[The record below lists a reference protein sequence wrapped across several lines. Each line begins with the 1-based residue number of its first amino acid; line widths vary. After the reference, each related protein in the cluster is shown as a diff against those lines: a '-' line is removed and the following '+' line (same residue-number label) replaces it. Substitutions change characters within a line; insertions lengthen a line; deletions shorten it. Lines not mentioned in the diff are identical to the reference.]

1 MFIEGKKGQLTL
13 FYKDILIAGYPLG
26 QMSYHDYQK
35 VANDLII
42 NSMRSEKRNIKQQ
55 IFAYRLFCNGIMY
68 QKIKK
73 NKSSCISHNDY
84 RMFLACTLALVK
96 LRILDEDDVVFISDR
111 KRPKRIFT

>member
-1 MFIEGKKGQLTL
+1 MFIQGKKGQLTL

-35 VANDLII
+35 VADDLII
-42 NSMRSEKRNIKQQ
+42 NSMRTAKRNIKQQ

-73 NKSSCISHNDY
+73 KYISLDDY
-84 RMFLACTLALVK
+84 RMFLACSLALVK
-96 LRILDEDDVVFISDR
+96 LRILDEDDIVFISDR
-111 KRPKRIFT
+111 KRPKRIFI